1 VIFKGI
7 GLIDIEGVN
16 PKRLKLVD
24 SVAQVL
30 EGICQCNRDL
40 KLFFVGDERLERSQ
54 FCNISGFA
62 RPKPPASLHNYA
74 TTINYNPSQ
83 VKVLLCE
90 S

>member
-40 KLFFVGDERLERSQ
+40 KLFFVGDERMERSQ

-74 TTINYNPSQ
+74 TTINYNSPQ

>member
-1 VIFKGI
+1 MIFNGI
-7 GLIDIEGVN
+7 SLSDTEGVN

-24 SVAQVL
+24 SVAHVL
-30 EGICQCNRDL
+30 EGIYQCNRGL
-40 KLFFVGDERLERSQ
+40 KLFFVGDQRLERLQ

>member
-1 VIFKGI
+1 MIFNGI
-7 GLIDIEGVN
+7 GLIDTEGVN
-16 PKRLKLVD
+16 PKRLKFVD

-40 KLFFVGDERLERSQ
+40 KLFFVGDERLELPQ

-74 TTINYNPSQ
+74 TTINYNPSK